1 MSVRSEIRLAAFAL
15 VAIQVVS
22 SLGAIALL
30 GRGAGDAVSMA
41 GAWSMVLLALI
52 GLAASAVVLRRLVAR
67 VAVPVE
73 RIDEAL
79 AGFGGGDGFRRI
91 RLDAAPPE
99 LTRIAASIC
108 SLMDPRSADEEDPRA
123 VAAADRA
130 VLLHLLDGMAAPALV
145 VDRSGTPTAL
155 SVSALARL
163 EADTGG
169 AIKRSLKAAAAG
181 QSATGVASVTSVGGT
196 LFLCTLN

>member
-1 MSVRSEIRLAAFAL
+1 MSARWEIKLAVLAL
-15 VAIQVVS
+15 VAIQVVT

-30 GRGAGDAVSMA
+30 GRRAGDAVSMA

-67 VAVPVE
+67 IAVPVA

-79 AGFGGGDGFRRI
+79 AAYGSGDGFRRI

-99 LTRIAASIC
+99 LTRIAASVC
-108 SLMDPRSADEEDPRA
+108 GLMDPRSADEEDPRA

-130 VLLHLLDGMAAPALV
+130 VLLHLLDGMAAPAIV
-145 VDRSGTPTAL
+145 VDRHGTPTAL
-155 SVSALARL
+155 SASALSRL
-163 EADTGG
+163 EADPGG
-169 AIKRSLKAAAAG
+169 AIKRSLQAAATG
-181 QSATGVASVTSVGGT
+181 QSAPGVASVTSIGGT
-196 LFLCTLN
+196 LYLCTLQ